1 MSKSMKIALPIV
13 VMLTAFSFYVFQILS
28 GAGAFTELPENMDAN
43 CTIIDA
49 VPGPEDILVDTER
62 GIAYVS
68 AYDRRKVAA
77 GGPGSDAI
85 RGGIYAIDLTKPR
98 AEWRLTDVTPQSP
111 ADFRPHGI
119 GFYVGPDGKRT
130 LIAASH
136 PSNGRQIIEVFD
148 VLADGMLAHR
158 TSIEDPLIRSPND
171 LVPVS
176 HDAFYVGNDYGM
188 DGELLRQLEA
198 FASLDATDLI
208 YWDGEKAVVADD
220 GLTMANGVNVSADGK
235 TLYVAETQD
244 HTLRMYDRNIETGV
258 LTLREKVELGTAVD
272 NIDVREDGALL
283 IGAHIRI
290 LDFLE
295 HAGDVNIFAPS
306 QVLLVVPGAEGTGGA
321 VGTIYLNDGKELSA
335 SSVAAAYKDTML
347 VGAVFDP
354 RILACDMPQSLPQ

>member
-13 VMLTAFSFYVFQILS
+13 AVLTMFSFYVFQVLS
-28 GAGAFTELPENMDAN
+28 GGGAFTQLPENMDAN
-43 CTIIDA
+43 CTVIEA

-85 RGGIYAIDLTKPR
+85 RGGIYAIDLNKPR
-98 AEWRLTDVTPQSP
+98 AEWRLSDVTPQTP

-119 GFYVGPDGKRT
+119 GLYVGLDGRRT

-136 PSNGRQIIEVFD
+136 PSDGRQVVEVFD

-158 TSIEDPLIRSPND
+158 TSIEDPLIHSPND

-176 HDAFYVGNDYGM
+176 HHAFYVGNDYGM
-188 DGELLRQLEA
+188 DGELLRQFEA

-208 YWDGEKAVVADD
+208 YWDGEKAAVADD
-220 GLTMANGVNVSADGK
+220 GLTMTNGVNVSADGK

-244 HTLRMYDRNIETGV
+244 HTLRIYDRNIDTGV
-258 LTLREKVELGTAVD
+258 LTLREKVELGTAID

-283 IGAHIRI
+283 IAGHIRI

-295 HAGDVNIFAPS
+295 HAGDPNIFAPS
-306 QVLLVVPGAEGTGGA
+306 QVLLVVPDVGGTGGA
-321 VGTIYLNDGKELSA
+321 AGTIYLNDGKEISA

-347 VGAVFDP
+347 IGAVFDP
-354 RILACDMPQSLPQ
+354 RILACDMPQALSQ